1 VIRNASVLTTA
12 LFSTVISDMLQHA
25 RNPRILSRSVL
36 VRRVHRVHRSY
47 SVYSRTPEPAPPEV
61 AHLLA
66 TYAQHTPRPLTL
78 GTLLA
83 TARPLTP
90 ESVLTSV
97 SYAQAEIPRRLAT
110 RIRSLESLPFIVG
123 TNPYIARI
131 LDGFRKSFLW
141 SATYPQVKNM
151 EENAIFTAQLEVLV
165 QDHANDLLTMAK
177 G

>member
-1 VIRNASVLTTA
+1 MSVLTTT
-12 LFSTVISDMLQHA
+12 LVIPDSDMLQHA
-25 RNPRILSRSVL
+25 RSPRILPRSVH
-36 VRRVHRVHRSY
+36 RRY
-47 SVYSRTPEPAPPEV
+47 SVYSRTPKPAPPEV

-83 TARPLTP
+83 TGHPLTP

-123 TNPYIARI
+123 TNPYIART
-131 LDGFRKSFLW
+131 LDGFRKSFCG
-141 SATYPQVKNM
+141 TRRPPVKNL
-151 EENAIFTAQLEVLV
+151 EENTIFTAQLEALV
-165 QDHANDLLTMAK
+165 QDHANDLITMAK

>member
-1 VIRNASVLTTA
+1 
-12 LFSTVISDMLQHA
+12 MLQHA
-25 RNPRILSRSVL
+25 RSPRVLPRSVF
-36 VRRVHRVHRSY
+36 VRRVLRRY
-47 SVYSRTPEPAPPEV
+47 SVYTRTPEPAPPEV

-66 TYAQHTPRPLTL
+66 SYAQHTPRPLTL

-83 TARPLTP
+83 TGRPLTP

-110 RIRSLESLPFIVG
+110 RIRSLEALPFIVG
-123 TNPYIARI
+123 TNPNIARI

-141 SATYPQVKNM
+141 SATYPQVKNL
-151 EENAIFTAQLEVLV
+151 EDNAVFTAQLEALV
-165 QDHANDLLTMAK
+165 RDHANDIPTMAK

>member
-1 VIRNASVLTTA
+1 
-12 LFSTVISDMLQHA
+12 M
-25 RNPRILSRSVL
+25 
-36 VRRVHRVHRSY
+36 RRVGRRYASR
-47 SVYSRTPEPAPPEV
+47 YSRTPEPAPPEV

-83 TARPLTP
+83 TGRPLTA

-97 SYAQAEIPRRLAT
+97 TYAQAEIPRRLAT
-110 RIRSLESLPFIVG
+110 RIRSLEALPFIVG

-141 SATYPQVKNM
+141 SATYPQVKNL
-151 EENAIFTAQLEVLV
+151 EENAGFAAQLESLV
-165 QDHANDLLTMAK
+165 RDHADDIPTMAK
-177 G
+177 GRVSSPVSVSPPSLLTPDYTYI

>member
-1 VIRNASVLTTA
+1 
-12 LFSTVISDMLQHA
+12 MLQHA
-25 RNPRILSRSVL
+25 RYPRILPRCVL
-36 VRRVHRVHRSY
+36 VHRAHRRY

-83 TARPLTP
+83 TGHPLTA

-123 TNPYIARI
+123 TNPHIARI

-141 SATYPQVKNM
+141 NATYPQVKNL
-151 EENAIFTAQLEVLV
+151 EENAIFTAQLEALV
-165 QDHANDLLTMAK
+165 RDHANDLPTMAK

>member
-1 VIRNASVLTTA
+1 M
-12 LFSTVISDMLQHA
+12 FQHA
-25 RNPRILSRSVL
+25 RPPRLL
-36 VRRVHRVHRSY
+36 PRRVSLRRVQRRCS
-47 SVYSRTPEPAPPEV
+47 SAYSRTPEPASPEV
-61 AHLLA
+61 AHLLS
-66 TYAQHTPRPLTL
+66 TYAKHRPRPLTL

-83 TARPLTP
+83 TGRPLTS

-110 RIRSLESLPFIVG
+110 RIRSLEGLPFIVG

-141 SATYPQVKNM
+141 SATYPQVKNL
-151 EENAIFTAQLEVLV
+151 EENAIFAAQLETLV
-165 QDHANDLLTMAK
+165 RDHANDIPTMAK

>member
-1 VIRNASVLTTA
+1 MFQYARTPRLFLPGSV
-12 LFSTVISDMLQHA
+12 S
-25 RNPRILSRSVL
+25 
-36 VRRVHRVHRSY
+36 VRRVGRRYGSR
-47 SVYSRTPEPAPPEV
+47 YSRTPEPAPPEV

-66 TYAQHTPRPLTL
+66 TFAQHTPRPLTL

-83 TARPLTP
+83 TGRPLTA

-97 SYAQAEIPRRLAT
+97 TYAQAEIPRRLAT
-110 RIRSLESLPFIVG
+110 RIRSLEALPFIVG

-141 SATYPQVKNM
+141 SATYPQVRNL
-151 EENAIFTAQLEVLV
+151 EENAVFAAQLESLV
-165 QDHANDLLTMAK
+165 RDHANDIPTMAK